1 MSTYPIQARTES
13 ETYDKD
19 HHKYEGPD
27 FGNCVHC
34 GLDELM
40 PVHQSAEQWSR
51 ETDEVFGS

>member
-1 MSTYPIQARTES
+1 MTTAAVET

-19 HHKYEGPD
+19 HHKYEGSD

-34 GLDELM
+34 GRDELM

-51 ETDEVFGS
+51 EVDEVFGH